1 MKITIYTPESS
12 MRSPRKLIKEMW
24 TDLLA
29 SRELAWRLA
38 VRDTNA
44 QYRAS
49 FLGYIWAFLLPL
61 VNTLTWIFL
70 NASGIVRIAD
80 TGLPYPVYVFT
91 GTMLWQIFTEALQ
104 SPLNEI
110 GAAKA
115 MLAKLNFPRESL
127 ILSGILKSL
136 LNAGIKITLLVP
148 GIMILG
154 IYPDWHL
161 LLFPFAVLSI
171 ILVGN
176 IIGLF
181 LSPIGVL
188 YSDIGKSIPILTQ
201 FLMFVTPVVFAMPE
215 EGLSAT
221 IFQYNFMTPLIMTA
235 RDWLTGSGT
244 EWLFYFLMV
253 NVVAIIILLVAWIIY
268 KITMPIIIERMSA

>member
-1 MKITIYTPESS
+1 

-253 NVVAIIILLVAWIIY
+253 NGVAIIVLMVAWIIY